1 MTLYD
6 VYHLPQRGNM
16 LGRREKLMHDLVGV
30 CMMDAEMEE
39 HVLRLAEDWQDYE
52 RTVREIRQLPGIV
65 RDALGIIWAGGGWG
79 DVAALLGRLAADEW
93 EVFVRSWV
101 LYRCGSWLVDGAATP
116 PEPALEDDYNS
127 L

>member
-6 VYHLPQRGNM
+6 VYHLPQMGDM
-16 LGRREKLMHDLVGV
+16 LSRREKLMHDLVAV

-52 RTVREIRQLPGIV
+52 RTVRETRQLPGIV

-79 DVAALLGRLAADEW
+79 DVAALLGRLTADEW

-101 LYRCGSWLVDGAATP
+101 LYRCGSWLSAEAAIP
-116 PEPALEDDYNS
+116 SEPVSEDA
-127 L
+127 

>member
-6 VYHLPQRGNM
+6 VYHLPQMGDM
-16 LGRREKLMHDLVGV
+16 LGRREKLMHDLVGC
-30 CMMDAEMEE
+30 CMMDAVLSE

-52 RTVREIRQLPGIV
+52 RTVREIRQLPGTV

-79 DVAALLGRLAADEW
+79 DVAALLGRLTAAEW

-101 LYRCGSWLVDGAATP
+101 LYRCGSWLADGAATP
-116 PEPALEDDYNS
+116 PEPASEAE
-127 L
+127 